1 MKNRIKSYSFWT
13 ALSGAVVIFLNALG
27 DLCGFSVQ
35 DDLVSGLIMA
45 VAGVLVVL
53 GIVTMPS
60 NEDTNVDDSANDDEN
75 TNDDKSAEKSQ
86 DNIQDDD
93 KDVE

>member
-27 DLCGFSVQ
+27 DLFGFAVQ
-35 DDLVSGLIMA
+35 DELVSGLVMA
-45 VAGVLVVL
+45 VAGILVVF

-60 NEDTNVDDSANDDEN
+60 DDS
-75 TNDDKSAEKSQ
+75 TNDDNATNEDSEE
-86 DNIQDDD
+86 DNTQDDE
-93 KDVE
+93 DVK

>member
-27 DLCGFSVQ
+27 DLFGFAVQ
-35 DDLVSGLIMA
+35 DELVSGLVMA
-45 VAGVLVVL
+45 VAGILVVF

-60 NEDTNVDDSANDDEN
+60 NDS
-75 TNDDKSAEKSQ
+75 TNDDNTTNEDSEE
-86 DNIQDDD
+86 DNTQDDE
-93 KDVE
+93 DVK

>member
-27 DLCGFSVQ
+27 DLFGFAVQ
-35 DDLVSGLIMA
+35 DELVSGLVMA
-45 VAGVLVVL
+45 VAGILVVF

-60 NEDTNVDDSANDDEN
+60 NEDTNVDEGANDDDSANDDN
-75 TNDDKSAEKSQ
+75 SAENSQ

>member
-27 DLCGFSVQ
+27 DLFGFAVQ
-35 DDLVSGLIMA
+35 DELVSGLVMA
-45 VAGVLVVL
+45 VAGILVVF

-60 NEDTNVDDSANDDEN
+60 NDS
-75 TNDDKSAEKSQ
+75 TNDDNATNDEDSEE
-86 DNIQDDD
+86 DNTQDDE
-93 KDVE
+93 DVK

>member
-60 NEDTNVDDSANDDEN
+60 NEDTNVDEGANVDDSAEN
-75 TNDDKSAEKSQ
+75 SQ